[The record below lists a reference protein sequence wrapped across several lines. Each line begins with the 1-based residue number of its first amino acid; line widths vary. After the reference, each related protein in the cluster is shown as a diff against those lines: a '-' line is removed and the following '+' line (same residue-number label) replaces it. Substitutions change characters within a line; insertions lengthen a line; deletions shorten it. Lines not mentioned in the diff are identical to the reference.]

1 MRHKLQLLVLLLEI
15 FLMTAATVRATDLRG
30 GVAGLDRD
38 SQLPT
43 PVSGVGVA
51 LFEVRPN
58 GAFNLVR
65 QTVTGPDGK
74 YYFNDVRAGHYVL
87 QIGGINYPLEVGATE
102 MQDIPIIARVAKIPA
117 TPTSSAT
124 KENTYLGRVGN
135 SEATFRLRFDSDGR
149 VSGSYTQGGDTYRL
163 EGRNP
168 PGRLQLDEYTGDR
181 LTAHLDLT
189 QNSSEREVRWEGR
202 MQNVYPNT
210 NTYPVL
216 FMRSR

>member
-30 GVAGLDRD
+30 GVDRD
-38 SQLPT
+38 SQPPT

-87 QIGGINYPLEVGATE
+87 QIGGINYPLEVGATK
-102 MQDIPIIARVAKIPA
+102 MQDIPIIAHVAEIRA

-149 VSGSYTQGGDTYRL
+149 VSGSYTQGGVTYRL

-168 PGRLQLDEYTGDR
+168 SGRLELDEYTADR
-181 LTAHLDLT
+181 FTAHLDLT
-189 QNSSEREVRWEGR
+189 LNSAEREVRWEGR

-210 NTYPVL
+210 NTYPV
-216 FMRSR
+216 FFVRSR